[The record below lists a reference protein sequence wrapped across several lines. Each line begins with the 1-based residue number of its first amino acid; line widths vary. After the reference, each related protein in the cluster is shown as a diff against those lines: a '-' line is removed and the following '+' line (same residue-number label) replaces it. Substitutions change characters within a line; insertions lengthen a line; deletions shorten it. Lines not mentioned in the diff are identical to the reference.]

1 MLHKCANP
9 ACSTRYRYLGR
20 GKLFQIEMERFEAE
34 AAAEASLRKRRL
46 LHRVERYWLCDDCA
60 SSLTLTFERGCGVST
75 VPLPRGMERSIL
87 KAVQA

>member
-9 ACSTRYRYLGR
+9 ACSTRFRYLGR
-20 GKLFQIEMERFEAE
+20 GKLFQIEMARFEE
-34 AAAEASLRKRRL
+34 AAAAGASWRKRRP

-60 SSLTLTFERGCGVST
+60 SSLTLTFERGCGVSA
-75 VPLPRGMERSIL
+75 VPLPGAMSRSIL